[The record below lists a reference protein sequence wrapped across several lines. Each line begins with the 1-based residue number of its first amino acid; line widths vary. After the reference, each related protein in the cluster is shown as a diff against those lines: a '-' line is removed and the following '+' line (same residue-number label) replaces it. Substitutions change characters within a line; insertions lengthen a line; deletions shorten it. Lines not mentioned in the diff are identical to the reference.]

1 MSWWI
6 LWLALAAALVAAEV
20 HTQTL
25 YALFLAVGALLALVL
40 AAVGLPFW
48 LQVSVA
54 GVAGAAG
61 LVAVRPVAARLMQER
76 RTAPYRFPGMAGGL
90 VGQRAITTDTVG
102 DEHHPGH
109 AVLGGERWLAMT
121 DAADPLPAQTEV
133 VVAAVRGTTLLVRAD
148 SAPHLP

>member
-1 MSWWI
+1 MSGWI

-25 YALFLAVGALLALVL
+25 YALFIAIGALLAVVI

-48 LQVSVA
+48 LQAAVA
-54 GVAGAAG
+54 GVVAAAG
-61 LVAVRPVAARLMQER
+61 LAAVRPVAARLLEER

-90 VGQRAITTDTVG
+90 VGQRAITADAVG

-109 AVLGGERWLAMT
+109 ALLGNERWLAFT
-121 DAADPLPAQTEV
+121 DGAAALPAQTEV

-148 SAPHLP
+148 SAPRLS